1 MISLVICSK
10 IGCLSFELR
19 KNIEESIDV
28 EYEIV
33 LIDNSKGVYSIFSAY
48 EEGVKRSSFPIIC
61 FMHEDILYKAKGW
74 GKSVLKCF
82 EDKSIGLCGVIGSS
96 LMLDIDSCWWST
108 DCAVGRI
115 WQRRETESYATA
127 FKESELESLGKID
140 VVTVDG
146 VWFCVRKSLFSDI
159 GFDEGFYGKW
169 HGYDLDVCMQ
179 VLQAGYRCVVL
190 SDVKIEHFSTGVLGK
205 EWLSALA
212 FFQKKWKSYLPISRG
227 VELAEDDIV
236 MRKVR
241 MITSNSKIQELNG
254 YLDYY
259 KGNFFTKI
267 LRRFRLIK

>member
-10 IGCLSFELR
+10 IGRLSSELR

-33 LIDNSKGVYSIFSAY
+33 LIDNSKGIYSIFSAY
-48 EEGVKRSSFPIIC
+48 TEGVKRSSFPIVC
-61 FMHEDILYKAKGW
+61 FMHEDILYKTKGW
-74 GKSVLKCF
+74 GNSVLKCF
-82 EDKSIGLCGVIGSS
+82 EDKTIGLCGVIGSS
-96 LMLDIDSCWWST
+96 LMLDIASCWWST
-108 DCAVGRI
+108 DYAVGRI
-115 WQRRETESYATA
+115 WQRRGTESYVTA
-127 FKESELESLGKID
+127 FKERELENLGKID

-146 VWFCVRKSLFSDI
+146 VWFCVRKSLFPDI
-159 GFDEGFYGKW
+159 GFNESFYGKW

-205 EWLSALA
+205 EWIDALC
-212 FFQKKWKSYLPISRG
+212 FFQNKWKSHLPIYSG
-227 VELAEDDIV
+227 IELSEDEIV
-236 MRKVR
+236 GCKVR